1 MNTSDL
7 HGPWSAIQRAPMV
20 RMATPF
26 AIGVG
31 LGHVL
36 EPSPGLL
43 MPALL
48 VASLP
53 ALVMVLSPQSIGT
66 RWQRGAILSMWF
78 LMVGIAWCALRDPG
92 RDPIGAH
99 SAAASEGPYL
109 VRIDAVNGA
118 SAKALRA
125 DVTLQAAFHRDTVE
139 VIRGR
144 AMATLLAG
152 EAEWPGVGDLLV
164 IDAVLKPIERVP
176 DPGGFD
182 RAAWAHSRGI
192 GHELFAPS
200 KDWLTVG
207 HTRQWS
213 DMFRQAREDVS
224 AWLQRTPLGS
234 RERALVRALVLGQR
248 DELDSE
254 QSAAF
259 ARSGTIHV
267 LAVSG
272 MHVGLIYAALSFLLG
287 WWGGDRGSRLLRG
300 ALILLALWAYAGL
313 TGAAPSVLRATF
325 MFSLF
330 TLAGMGRRQTDHL
343 NSLFAAA
350 LFLLVWDP
358 AMLLHLGF
366 QLSFL
371 AVLGIIMFYRPIAS
385 LWSPRLKL
393 LRHTWSLAVVSL
405 SAQLLTAPMAMWAF
419 KAFPLWF
426 LPANL
431 VVVTGVTLAVFG
443 SVALIALHRVPYL
456 GDALAWCMQWLLK
469 GVGLTTSWFAQ
480 LPNAYPAVRI
490 NMLDAGVMYLLI
502 GAVAAELIWK
512 WRRAR
517 MLALGCAALLLVQAA
532 SRAKHRSDEAS
543 FVVYDDTRALMAAM
557 VTGRELVVVAATD
570 SIITSRY
577 ADRRIEQHSRAMGAD
592 TVILAGAFLFADSL
606 TTQGSTL
613 MAAARWRS
621 AAFDIRFVSRN
632 DGFPLRNGAC
642 DAVVFH
648 DLDWVDPAALQ
659 SHAQAKHWVLAAGLS
674 GIVRWKLTRAGE
686 ELGIPVHSVSE
697 RGAFILNEI
706 Q

>member
-31 LGHVL
+31 LGHTL
-36 EPSPGLL
+36 EPSPSLL
-43 MPALL
+43 LPAMLM
-48 VASLP
+48 ASIP
-53 ALVMVLSPQSIGT
+53 ALVMVLSPQSIGS

-78 LMVGIAWCALRDPG
+78 LMLGFAWCAVRDPG

-125 DVTLQAAFHRDTVE
+125 DVTLQAAFRRDKAE
-139 VIRGR
+139 SIRGR

-152 EAEWPGVGDLLV
+152 VDQWPSVGDLLV
-164 IDAVLKPIERVP
+164 IDAVLKPVERVP

-182 RAAWAHSRGI
+182 RAAWAHGRGI
-192 GHELFAPS
+192 DHELFAPS
-200 KDWLTVG
+200 AGWRKVG
-207 HTRQWS
+207 HNRQWS
-213 DMFRQAREDVS
+213 DMFRNAREDVS
-224 AWLQRTPLGS
+224 AWLQRTSLGP

-248 DELDSE
+248 DELDSD
-254 QSAAF
+254 QSTAF

-287 WWGGDRGSRLLRG
+287 WWGGERGSRLLRG
-300 ALILLALWAYAGL
+300 VLILLALWAYAGL

-358 AMLLHLGF
+358 AMLRHAGF

-371 AVLGIIMFYRPIAS
+371 AVLGIIVFYQPIAS
-385 LWSPRLKL
+385 IWSPKLKL

-405 SAQLLTAPMAMWAF
+405 SAQLLTAPLAMWAF

-490 NMLDAGVMYLLI
+490 NMLDVVLMYVLI

-512 WRRAR
+512 WKRAR
-517 MLALGCAALLLVQAA
+517 LVALGCAALLLVQAA
-532 SRAKHRSDEAS
+532 SRAKHRTDEAS
-543 FVVYDDTRALMAAM
+543 FVVYDDTRSLMAAM
-557 VTGRELVVVAATD
+557 VTGRELVVVATTD
-570 SIITSRY
+570 SILTSSY
-577 ADRRIEQHSRAMGAD
+577 AERRIEQHSRAIGAD
-592 TVILAGAFLFADSL
+592 TVIRAGALIFADSL
-606 TTQGSTL
+606 SRYGSTL
-613 MAAARWRS
+613 MATARWRS
-621 AAFDIRFVSRN
+621 EAFDVRFVSGRDARTLRN
-632 DGFPLRNGAC
+632 DAC
-642 DAVVFH
+642 DVVVFH
-648 DLDWVDPAALQ
+648 DLEWVDREALEA
-659 SHAQAKHWVLAAGLS
+659 HLKAKHWVLASGLS
-674 GIVRWKLTRAGE
+674 GLVRWKLVRYGE
-686 ELGIPVHSVSE
+686 ELGIHVHSVAD
-697 RGAFILNEI
+697 RGAFILKH
-706 Q
+706 